1 VALTLKMAVAI
12 VRRMEVG
19 NIVEYIDRQKIVC
32 AVVIA
37 VKNQRL
43 RLLSEANR
51 EVNLSAKRLLHFD
64 STRLDLSA
72 GRDRA
77 VVSLKE
83 LANRRNEMIG
93 RIDVQEL
100 WQVLKSER
108 EWIDLE
114 TMTTF
119 CFPDEPGP
127 DQQSAVVRALF
138 EDRLYFKFS
147 PGRFLPNSEEQ
158 VARLA
163 AQRKEEERRA
173 RLISRGRQWLSR
185 LRNGNQPM
193 PPADVSEDI
202 VEVARI
208 LRSYFLFG
216 RESDE
221 YKVARAILTR
231 GRNATGISLFET
243 LVKAGVFDADEN
255 LDLLRFGIQT
265 DFPPEIHRQA
275 AALIGTH
282 PEDSFDG
289 RRRDLTHLHLMTID
303 GQATLDFDDAISIE
317 IAPDR
322 YTLGVHIADVGHV
335 VSKDGLLDRDARS
348 RTSSIYM
355 PDQKISM
362 LPPVLAEGLCSL
374 RAGAL
379 RPAISTLIDLSTDF
393 EILNVDIVP
402 SVVRVNDQLTYYD
415 VNVSATTD
423 PKLTVLLA
431 FAQAFR
437 RQRLEQGAVQINL
450 PEISIWLNDDK
461 AVFLSQ
467 VNRESP
473 GRLLVTEIMILT
485 NWLMARHLAE
495 LSLPT
500 VFRSQPKPR
509 LRLYEK
515 DEGTLFQHWMQR
527 RHLSRF
533 VLGSVP
539 EKHEGLGLDMY
550 TTGTSPIRKY
560 VDLVTQRQ
568 VRAGLGL
575 EVPYSMEEID
585 TLVQELEVPM
595 SQVARVQ
602 YLRHRYWLLKYLQ
615 NQVGQKLE
623 ATVLMKRRM
632 SVQVLLNDY
641 MIECDMPA
649 PPGMDLNPEDLI
661 QVTLQKVNVRN
672 DEIILS
678 LG

>member
-1 VALTLKMAVAI
+1 
-12 VRRMEVG
+12 
-19 NIVEYIDRQKIVC
+19 
-32 AVVIA
+32 
-37 VKNQRL
+37 
-43 RLLSEANR
+43 
-51 EVNLSAKRLLHFD
+51 
-64 STRLDLSA
+64 
-72 GRDRA
+72 
-77 VVSLKE
+77 
-83 LANRRNEMIG
+83 MIG

-379 RPAISTLIDLSTDF
+379 RPAISTLIDLST
-393 EILNVDIVP
+393 EC
-402 SVVRVNDQLTYYD
+402 
-415 VNVSATTD
+415 
-423 PKLTVLLA
+423 
-431 FAQAFR
+431 
-437 RQRLEQGAVQINL
+437 
-450 PEISIWLNDDK
+450 
-461 AVFLSQ
+461 
-467 VNRESP
+467 
-473 GRLLVTEIMILT
+473 
-485 NWLMARHLAE
+485 
-495 LSLPT
+495 
-500 VFRSQPKPR
+500 
-509 LRLYEK
+509 
-515 DEGTLFQHWMQR
+515 
-527 RHLSRF
+527 
-533 VLGSVP
+533 
-539 EKHEGLGLDMY
+539 
-550 TTGTSPIRKY
+550 
-560 VDLVTQRQ
+560 
-568 VRAGLGL
+568 RAGERPADLL
-575 EVPYSMEEID
+575 RC
-585 TLVQELEVPM
+585 Q
-595 SQVARVQ
+595 RV
-602 YLRHRYWLLKYLQ
+602 RHHRSETDGAAGVRPGIQ
-615 NQVGQKLE
+615 
-623 ATVLMKRRM
+623 A
-632 SVQVLLNDY
+632 S
-641 MIECDMPA
+641 A
-649 PPGMDLNPEDLI
+649 PGTRCGSN
-661 QVTLQKVNVRN
+661 
-672 DEIILS
+672 
-678 LG
+678 